1 MLKIQLIKQTSI
13 LESYKGNKSA
23 EALKGKLSYNLL
35 GGILKRMSETKRAMP
50 MSGLIDSSFS
60 Y

>member
-13 LESYKGNKSA
+13 LDSYKANKSA

-35 GGILKRMSETKRAMP
+35 GGILKKMTETKRAIP
-50 MSGLIDSSFS
+50 GLVDSSFS
-60 Y
+60 